1 MAQLDPSISMEDVFV
16 MIHKE
21 LQDLEEKLPKEKDA
35 ENVTYLTGRK
45 DALESV
51 DALICIRP

>member
-1 MAQLDPSISMEDVFV
+1 MAQLDPSINTEDVFI

-21 LQDLEEKLPKEKDA
+21 LQELEEKLPNEKDDETA
-35 ENVTYLTGRK
+35 TYLQGRK